1 LTPAD
6 EQPAWQQSLVSKGSS
21 ATDQKDVGSV
31 SSLIDGLAERLQSEP
46 DDADGWLLLAKS
58 YKHLGRMDDARSA
71 YERAEILGQSDPAFA
86 TSLNDEPN
94 GESGAAETSSAPE
107 IRGRVSL
114 AAQAADSVN
123 SSDTVFVIAKAVDGS
138 PMPLAVIKKP
148 ASELPFEFV
157 LNDSASLVK
166 GLSISSAS
174 KIIVTAKISPSGDAL
189 QPAAGLEATSGAI
202 SANET
207 EYLELEINPDANPG
221 NK

>member
-1 LTPAD
+1 
-6 EQPAWQQSLVSKGSS
+6 
-21 ATDQKDVGSV
+21 
-31 SSLIDGLAERLQSEP
+31 
-46 DDADGWLLLAKS
+46 
-58 YKHLGRMDDARSA
+58 
-71 YERAEILGQSDPAFA
+71 
-86 TSLNDEPN
+86 
-94 GESGAAETSSAPE
+94 
-107 IRGRVSL
+107 
-114 AAQAADSVN
+114 
-123 SSDTVFVIAKAVDGS
+123 
-138 PMPLAVIKKP
+138 MPLAVIKKP